1 VRGRRIGEVVSVGD
15 QGMRI
20 LAQGGFV
27 EVSRVRLDDG
37 PKIPATEAGIAA
49 GTILGA

>member
-1 VRGRRIGEVVSVGD
+1 
-15 QGMRI
+15 MRI

-37 PKIPATEAGIAA
+37 AKIAAADAGIAE
-49 GTILGA
+49 GTVLGG

>member
-1 VRGRRIGEVVSVGD
+1 VRGRKIGEVISVGD

-20 LAQGGFV
+20 LAQGGSV
-27 EVSRVRLDDG
+27 EVSRIRLDDG
-37 PKIPATEAGIAA
+37 PKIAATEAGIAA